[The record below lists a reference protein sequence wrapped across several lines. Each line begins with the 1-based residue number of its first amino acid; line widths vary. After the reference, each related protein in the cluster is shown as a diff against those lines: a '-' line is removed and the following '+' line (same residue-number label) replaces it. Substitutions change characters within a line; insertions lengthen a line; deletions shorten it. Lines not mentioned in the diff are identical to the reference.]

1 MGRTESMYKLRS
13 EHISQR
19 LFLSMIIIIFS
30 LLFLSVPLIVSS
42 YQSYKKA
49 DRALTEISALR
60 AVADL
65 ANKVS
70 RERAPANKVMSST
83 ADELAENLQE
93 LQAHRKEV
101 DIQIDQTLQILN
113 ASGFS
118 AQVRGLSS
126 NLKVTLQQGRQAVDA
141 YAALPRSERTSKQ
154 LDDAIKKMFTAWDS
168 CHDILKNVLVHSVG
182 KGTSASESYTLIL
195 ILADLRDQAGRI
207 ASNVIASVTFAEK
220 IPEDNLARSLQTQHQ
235 ANYLW
240 GLVNT
245 IQPEQGKTPE
255 YLALHQ
261 KVKTQFLDKGIPIVA
276 GLINESLHHQRYSLT
291 GTQLTEAMVDKFV
304 TVVNLQTYILDYSVS
319 VAQNEKNQA
328 QQQFI
333 ITLLVAI
340 ICLVTAC
347 FTMIYA
353 RNGVFKPLLKAK
365 NAILRLAQHKV
376 ADSEFDEL
384 SNDPVTLLQ
393 AIKKLKSVLQQRDA
407 LEFQLRNIANTD
419 SLTGVSNRLAL
430 DEYIKYLEKKPEKFT
445 QTALII
451 FDIDDFK
458 QVNDTFGH
466 IVGDEVIRLVA
477 EKLQFCVRTSDLI
490 VRYGGDEFLVLIEQ
504 ADFQDAW
511 VVANKILKEI
521 GSSELYIA
529 EINQN
534 IQISVSAGVAVGAAS
549 WMALL
554 EKADKSLFQAKQNGK
569 NKVAG

>member
-1 MGRTESMYKLRS
+1 MYKLRS
-13 EHISQR
+13 EQISQR
-19 LFLSMIIIIFS
+19 LYLSMIIIIFS
-30 LLFLSVPLIVSS
+30 LLFLSIPLIISS
-42 YQSYKKA
+42 YQSYQKA
-49 DRALTEISALR
+49 DRALTEMSALR

-83 ADELAENLQE
+83 AEELAANLNE
-93 LQAHRKEV
+93 LHKYRKEV
-101 DIQIDQTLQILN
+101 DLQIEQTLQILN
-113 ASGFS
+113 AAGFS
-118 AQVRGLSS
+118 AQVPGLSS

-141 YAALPRSERTSKQ
+141 YAALLRSERTSTQ
-154 LDDAIKKMFTAWDS
+154 LDDAIKQMFMAWDS
-168 CHDILKNVLVHSVG
+168 CQEILKNVLLHTVAKDTSV
-182 KGTSASESYTLIL
+182 SDSYTLIL

-207 ASNVIASVTFAEK
+207 ASNIIASVTFAEK

-235 ANYLW
+235 AHYLW
-240 GLVNT
+240 GLINI
-245 IQPEQGKTPE
+245 IQPEQAKTPE

-261 KVKTQFLDKGIPIVA
+261 QVKTQFLDQGIPIVA
-276 GLINESLHHQRYSLT
+276 GLISESMQNRAYSLT
-291 GTQLTEAMVDKFV
+291 GTQLTEAMVDKFA

-319 VAQNEKNQA
+319 VAQNQKKQA

-333 ITLLVAI
+333 LTLLVAI
-340 ICLVTAC
+340 ICLVTAG

-353 RNGVFKPLLKAK
+353 RNGVFKPLIKAR
-365 NAILRLAQHKV
+365 NTIFRLAQHKV
-376 ADSEFDEL
+376 ADNEYDEF
-384 SNDPVTLLQ
+384 STDPVTLLQ
-393 AIKKLKSVLQQRDA
+393 AIKKLKRVLQQRDA

-430 DEYIKYLEKKPEKFT
+430 DEYIKYLEKKPGKFT

-466 IVGDEVIRLVA
+466 IVGDEVIKLVA
-477 EKLQFCVRTSDLI
+477 EKLQFNVRASDLI

-504 ADFQDAW
+504 VDFKDAW
-511 VVANKILKEI
+511 IIANKILEEI

-534 IQISVSAGVAVGAAS
+534 IQVSVSAGVAVGAAS

-554 EKADKSLFQAKQNGK
+554 EKADKSLFKAKENGK
-569 NKVAG
+569 NAVAG

>member
-1 MGRTESMYKLRS
+1 MYKLRS
-13 EHISQR
+13 EQISQR
-19 LFLSMIIIIFS
+19 LYLSMIIIIFS
-30 LLFLSVPLIVSS
+30 LLFLSIPLIISS
-42 YQSYKKA
+42 YQSYQKA

-83 ADELAENLQE
+83 PEELAANLNE
-93 LQAHRKEV
+93 LHKYRKEV
-101 DIQIDQTLQILN
+101 DLQIEQTLQILN
-113 ASGFS
+113 AAGFS
-118 AQVRGLSS
+118 AQVPSLSS

-154 LDDAIKKMFTAWDS
+154 LDDAIKQMFMAWDS
-168 CHDILKNVLVHSVG
+168 CQEILKNVLLHTVAKDTSV
-182 KGTSASESYTLIL
+182 SDSYTLIL

-207 ASNVIASVTFAEK
+207 ASNIIASVTFAEK

-235 ANYLW
+235 AHYLW

-245 IQPEQGKTPE
+245 IQPKQAKTPE
-255 YLALHQ
+255 YLALHHQ
-261 KVKTQFLDKGIPIVA
+261 VKTQFLDQGIPIVA
-276 GLINESLHHQRYSLT
+276 GLINESMQNRAYSLT
-291 GTQLTEAMVDKFV
+291 GTQLTEAMVDKFA

-319 VAQNEKNQA
+319 VAQNQKKQA

-333 ITLLVAI
+333 LTLLVAI
-340 ICLVTAC
+340 ICLVTAG

-353 RNGVFKPLLKAK
+353 RNGVFKPLIKAR
-365 NAILRLAQHKV
+365 NTIFRLAQHKV
-376 ADSEFDEL
+376 ADSEYDEL

-393 AIKKLKSVLQQRDA
+393 AIKKLKRVLQQRDA

-430 DEYIKYLEKKPEKFT
+430 DEYIKYLEKKPGKFT

-466 IVGDEVIRLVA
+466 IVGDEVIKLVA
-477 EKLQFCVRTSDLI
+477 EKLQFNVRASDLI

-504 ADFQDAW
+504 ADFDDAW

-521 GSSELYIA
+521 GNSELYIA

-554 EKADKSLFQAKQNGK
+554 EKADKSLFKAKENGK
-569 NKVAG
+569 NAVAG

>member
-1 MGRTESMYKLRS
+1 MYKLRS
-13 EHISQR
+13 EHIGQR
-19 LFLSMIIIIFS
+19 LLLSMIIIILS

-42 YQSYKKA
+42 YQGYQKA
-49 DRALTEISALR
+49 DRALIEISALR

-65 ANKVS
+65 ANQVS

-83 ADELAENLQE
+83 AEELAENLQE

-101 DIQIDQTLQILN
+101 DIQIDQTIQILN
-113 ASGFS
+113 AAGFS

-154 LDDAIKKMFTAWDS
+154 LDDAIKKMFRAWDS
-168 CHDILKNVLVHSVG
+168 CHEILKNVLVHSVA
-182 KGTSASESYTLIL
+182 KGTSVSESYILIL

-207 ASNVIASVTFAEK
+207 ASNIMASVTFAEK

-235 ANYLW
+235 SHYLW
-240 GLVNT
+240 GLINT

-261 KVKTQFLDKGIPIVA
+261 QVKDQFLDQGIPLVA
-276 GLINESLHHQRYSLT
+276 GVINESIHNQAYSLT
-291 GTQLTEAMVDKFV
+291 GTQLTEAMVNKFI
-304 TVVNLQTYILDYSVS
+304 TVVNLQTYVLDYSVS
-319 VAQNEKNQA
+319 VAQNQKKQA
-328 QQQFI
+328 QRQFI
-333 ITLLVAI
+333 LTLLVAI
-340 ICLVTAC
+340 ICLATAC
-347 FTMIYA
+347 FTMIYT

-365 NAILRLAQHKV
+365 NTILHLAQHKAV
-376 ADSEFDEL
+376 EGEDDEL
-384 SNDPVTLLQ
+384 LDAPVTLLQ
-393 AIKKLKSVLQQRDA
+393 AIKKLKRVLQQRDA
-407 LEFQLRNIANTD
+407 LEFQLRNVANTD
-419 SLTGVSNRLAL
+419 VLTGVSNRLAL
-430 DEYIKYLEKKPEKFT
+430 DDYIKYVEKKPEKFN
-445 QTALII
+445 QTGLII

-458 QVNDTFGH
+458 HVNDTFGH

-534 IQISVSAGVAVGAAS
+534 VQISVSAGVAVGAAS

-554 EKADKSLFQAKQNGK
+554 EKADKSLFQAKENGK

>member
-1 MGRTESMYKLRS
+1 MYKLRS

-42 YQSYKKA
+42 YQSYQKA

-83 ADELAENLQE
+83 ADELAANLQE
-93 LQAHRKEV
+93 LHAYRKEV
-101 DIQIDQTLQILN
+101 DIQIDQTIQILN
-113 ASGFS
+113 AAGFS

-126 NLKVTLQQGRQAVDA
+126 NLKVTLQRGRHAVDA

-154 LDDAIKKMFTAWDS
+154 LDDAIKQMFTAWDS
-168 CHDILKNVLVHSVG
+168 CHEILKNVLVHAEAKSTSV
-182 KGTSASESYTLIL
+182 SEYYTLIL

-207 ASNVIASVTFAEK
+207 ASNIMASITFVEK

-235 ANYLW
+235 VKYLW
-240 GLVNT
+240 ALVNT

-261 KVKTQFLDKGIPIVA
+261 QVKTQFLDKGIPIVA

-291 GTQLTEAMVDKFV
+291 GTQLTEAIVDKFV

-376 ADSEFDEL
+376 ADHDDNS
-384 SNDPVTLLQ
+384 SADPVTLLD
-393 AIKKLKSVLQQRDA
+393 AIKKLKRVLQQRDA
-407 LEFQLRNIANTD
+407 LEFQLRNVANTD
-419 SLTGVSNRLAL
+419 TLTGVSNRLAL
-430 DEYIKYLEKKPEKFT
+430 DEYIKYVEKKPGKFT
-445 QTALII
+445 QTGLII

-466 IVGDEVIRLVA
+466 IVGDEVIRLAA

-504 ADFQDAW
+504 ADFQEAW

-554 EKADKSLFQAKQNGK
+554 EKADKSLFQAKENGK
-569 NKVAG
+569 NKVEG

>member
-1 MGRTESMYKLRS
+1 MYKLRS
-13 EHISQR
+13 EQISQR
-19 LFLSMIIIIFS
+19 LYLSMIIIIFS
-30 LLFLSVPLIVSS
+30 LLFLSIPLIISS
-42 YQSYKKA
+42 YQSYQKA

-83 ADELAENLQE
+83 PDELAANLNE
-93 LQAHRKEV
+93 LHRYRKEV
-101 DIQIDQTLQILN
+101 DLQIERTLQILN
-113 ASGFS
+113 TAGFS
-118 AQVRGLSS
+118 AQVPGLSS

-141 YAALPRSERTSKQ
+141 YAALPRYERTSTQ
-154 LDDAIKKMFTAWDS
+154 LDDAIKQMFMAWDS
-168 CHDILKNVLVHSVG
+168 CQEILKNVLLHTVAKDTSV
-182 KGTSASESYTLIL
+182 SDSYTLIL
-195 ILADLRDQAGRI
+195 VLADLRDQAGRI
-207 ASNVIASVTFAEK
+207 ASNIIASVTFAEK

-235 ANYLW
+235 AHYLW
-240 GLVNT
+240 GLINT
-245 IQPEQGKTPE
+245 IQPEQAKTPE
-255 YLALHQ
+255 YLALHHQ
-261 KVKTQFLDKGIPIVA
+261 VKTQFLDQGIPIVA
-276 GLINESLHHQRYSLT
+276 ALINESMQNRAYSLT
-291 GTQLTEAMVDKFV
+291 GTQLTEAMVDKFA

-319 VAQNEKNQA
+319 VAQNQKKQA

-333 ITLLVAI
+333 LTLLVAI
-340 ICLVTAC
+340 ICLVTAG

-353 RNGVFKPLLKAK
+353 RNGVFKPLIKAR
-365 NAILRLAQHKV
+365 NTIFRLAQHKV
-376 ADSEFDEL
+376 ADNEYDEF
-384 SNDPVTLLQ
+384 STDPVTLLQ
-393 AIKKLKSVLQQRDA
+393 AIKKLKRVLQQRDA

-419 SLTGVSNRLAL
+419 NLTGVSNRLAL

-458 QVNDTFGH
+458 QVNDTLGH
-466 IVGDEVIRLVA
+466 IVGDEVIKLVA
-477 EKLQFCVRTSDLI
+477 EKLQFNVRTSDLI

-504 ADFQDAW
+504 VNLQDALI
-511 VVANKILKEI
+511 VANKILKEI
-521 GSSELYIA
+521 SNSELYIA

-554 EKADKSLFQAKQNGK
+554 EKADKSLFQAKENGK

>member
-1 MGRTESMYKLRS
+1 MYKLRS
-13 EHISQR
+13 EQISQR
-19 LFLSMIIIIFS
+19 LYLSMIIIIFS
-30 LLFLSVPLIVSS
+30 LLFLSIPLIISS
-42 YQSYKKA
+42 YQSYQKA

-70 RERAPANKVMSST
+70 RERAPANKVMSS
-83 ADELAENLQE
+83 APDELAANLNE
-93 LQAHRKEV
+93 LHGYRKEV
-101 DIQIDQTLQILN
+101 DLQIERTLQILN
-113 ASGFS
+113 AAGFS
-118 AQVRGLSS
+118 AQVPGLSS

-141 YAALPRSERTSKQ
+141 YAALPRSERTSTQ
-154 LDDAIKKMFTAWDS
+154 LDDAIKQMFMAWDS
-168 CHDILKNVLVHSVG
+168 CQEILKNVLLHTVAKDTSV
-182 KGTSASESYTLIL
+182 SDSYTLIL

-207 ASNVIASVTFAEK
+207 ASNIIASVTFAEK

-235 ANYLW
+235 AHYLW
-240 GLVNT
+240 GLINI
-245 IQPEQGKTPE
+245 IQPEQAKTPE
-255 YLALHQ
+255 YLALHHQ
-261 KVKTQFLDKGIPIVA
+261 VKTQFLDQGIPIVA
-276 GLINESLHHQRYSLT
+276 GLISESMQNRAYSLT
-291 GTQLTEAMVDKFV
+291 GTQLTEAMVDKFA

-319 VAQNEKNQA
+319 VAQNQKKQA

-333 ITLLVAI
+333 LTLLVAI
-340 ICLVTAC
+340 ICLVTAG

-353 RNGVFKPLLKAK
+353 RNGVFKPLIKAR
-365 NAILRLAQHKV
+365 NTIFRLAQHKV
-376 ADSEFDEL
+376 ADSEYDEF
-384 SNDPVTLLQ
+384 STDPVTLLQ
-393 AIKKLKSVLQQRDA
+393 AIKKLKRVLQQRDT

-419 SLTGVSNRLAL
+419 NLTGVSNRLAL

-466 IVGDEVIRLVA
+466 IVGDEVIKLVA
-477 EKLQFCVRTSDLI
+477 EKLQFNVRTSDLI

-504 ADFQDAW
+504 VNLQDALI
-511 VVANKILKEI
+511 VANKILKEI
-521 GSSELYIA
+521 SNSELYIA

-554 EKADKSLFQAKQNGK
+554 EKADKSLFQAKENGK
-569 NKVAG
+569 NAVAG

>member
-1 MGRTESMYKLRS
+1 MYKLRS
-13 EHISQR
+13 EQISQR
-19 LFLSMIIIIFS
+19 LYLSMIIIIFS
-30 LLFLSVPLIVSS
+30 LLFLSIPLIISS
-42 YQSYKKA
+42 YQSYQKA

-83 ADELAENLQE
+83 PDELEANLNE
-93 LQAHRKEV
+93 LHRYRKEV
-101 DIQIDQTLQILN
+101 DLQIEQTLQILN
-113 ASGFS
+113 AAGFS
-118 AQVRGLSS
+118 AQVPGLSS

-154 LDDAIKKMFTAWDS
+154 LDDAIKQMFMAWDS
-168 CHDILKNVLVHSVG
+168 CQKILKNVLLHTVAKDTSV
-182 KGTSASESYTLIL
+182 SDSYTLIL

-207 ASNVIASVTFAEK
+207 ASNIIASVTFAEK

-235 ANYLW
+235 AHYLW
-240 GLVNT
+240 GLINT
-245 IQPEQGKTPE
+245 IQPEQAKTPE

-261 KVKTQFLDKGIPIVA
+261 QVKTQFLDQGIPIVA
-276 GLINESLHHQRYSLT
+276 ALINESMQNRAYSLT
-291 GTQLTEAMVDKFV
+291 GTQLTEAMVDKFA

-319 VAQNEKNQA
+319 VAQNQKKQA

-333 ITLLVAI
+333 LTLLVAI
-340 ICLVTAC
+340 ICLVTAG

-353 RNGVFKPLLKAK
+353 RNGVFKPLIKAR
-365 NAILRLAQHKV
+365 NTIFRLAQHKV
-376 ADSEFDEL
+376 ADNEYDEL

-393 AIKKLKSVLQQRDA
+393 AIKKLKRVLQQRDA

-419 SLTGVSNRLAL
+419 NLTGVSNRLAL
-430 DEYIKYLEKKPEKFT
+430 DEYIKYLKKKPEKFT

-466 IVGDEVIRLVA
+466 IIGDEVIKLVA
-477 EKLQFCVRTSDLI
+477 EKLQLNVRTSDLI

-504 ADFQDAW
+504 TNFQDALI
-511 VVANKILKEI
+511 VANKILKEI
-521 GSSELYIA
+521 GNSELYIA

-534 IQISVSAGVAVGAAS
+534 IQVSVSAGVAVGAAS

-554 EKADKSLFQAKQNGK
+554 EKADKSLFQAKENGK

>member
-1 MGRTESMYKLRS
+1 MYKLRS
-13 EHISQR
+13 EQISQR
-19 LFLSMIIIIFS
+19 LYLSMIIIIFS
-30 LLFLSVPLIVSS
+30 LLFLSIPLIISS
-42 YQSYKKA
+42 YQSYQKA

-70 RERAPANKVMSST
+70 RERAPANKVMSS
-83 ADELAENLQE
+83 APDELEANLNE
-93 LQAHRKEV
+93 LHRYRKEV
-101 DIQIDQTLQILN
+101 DLQIEQTLQILN
-113 ASGFS
+113 AAGFS
-118 AQVRGLSS
+118 AQVPDLSS

-154 LDDAIKKMFTAWDS
+154 LDDAIKQMFMAWDS
-168 CHDILKNVLVHSVG
+168 CQKILKNVLLHTVAKDTSV
-182 KGTSASESYTLIL
+182 SDSYTLIL

-207 ASNVIASVTFAEK
+207 ASNIIASVTFAEK

-235 ANYLW
+235 AHYLW
-240 GLVNT
+240 GLINT
-245 IQPEQGKTPE
+245 IQPEQAKTPE

-261 KVKTQFLDKGIPIVA
+261 QVKTQFLDQGIPIVA
-276 GLINESLHHQRYSLT
+276 ALINESMQNRAYSLT
-291 GTQLTEAMVDKFV
+291 GTQLTEAMVDKFA

-319 VAQNEKNQA
+319 VAQNQKKQA

-333 ITLLVAI
+333 LTLLVAI
-340 ICLVTAC
+340 ICLVTAG

-353 RNGVFKPLLKAK
+353 RNGVFKPLIKAR
-365 NAILRLAQHKV
+365 NTIFRLAQHKV
-376 ADSEFDEL
+376 ADNEYDEL

-393 AIKKLKSVLQQRDA
+393 AIKKLKRVLQQRDA

-419 SLTGVSNRLAL
+419 NLTGVSNRLAL
-430 DEYIKYLEKKPEKFT
+430 DEYIKYLKKKPEKFT

-466 IVGDEVIRLVA
+466 IIGDEVIKLVA
-477 EKLQFCVRTSDLI
+477 EKLQLNVRTSDLI

-504 ADFQDAW
+504 TNFQDALI
-511 VVANKILKEI
+511 VANKILKEI
-521 GSSELYIA
+521 GNSELYIA

-554 EKADKSLFQAKQNGK
+554 EKADKSLFKAKENGK
-569 NKVAG
+569 NAVAG

>member
-1 MGRTESMYKLRS
+1 
-13 EHISQR
+13 
-19 LFLSMIIIIFS
+19 
-30 LLFLSVPLIVSS
+30 
-42 YQSYKKA
+42 
-49 DRALTEISALR
+49 
-60 AVADL
+60 
-65 ANKVS
+65 
-70 RERAPANKVMSST
+70 MSST
-83 ADELAENLQE
+83 PEELAKNLQE

-101 DIQIDQTLQILN
+101 DIQIDQTIQILN
-113 ASGFS
+113 AAGFS

-154 LDDAIKKMFTAWDS
+154 LDDAIKQMFMAWDS
-168 CHDILKNVLVHSVG
+168 CQKILKNVLLHTVAKDTSV
-182 KGTSASESYTLIL
+182 SDSYTLIL

-207 ASNVIASVTFAEK
+207 ASNIIASVTFAEK

-235 ANYLW
+235 AHYLW
-240 GLVNT
+240 GLINT
-245 IQPEQGKTPE
+245 IQPEQAKTPE

-261 KVKTQFLDKGIPIVA
+261 QVKTQFLDQGIPIVA
-276 GLINESLHHQRYSLT
+276 GLISESMQNRAYSLT
-291 GTQLTEAMVDKFV
+291 GTQLTEAMVDKFA

-319 VAQNEKNQA
+319 VAQNQKKQA

-333 ITLLVAI
+333 LTLLVAI
-340 ICLVTAC
+340 ICLVTAG

-353 RNGVFKPLLKAK
+353 RNGVFKPLIKAR
-365 NAILRLAQHKV
+365 NTIFRLAQHKV
-376 ADSEFDEL
+376 ADNEYDEF
-384 SNDPVTLLQ
+384 STDPVTLLQ
-393 AIKKLKSVLQQRDA
+393 AIKKLKRVLQQRDA

-419 SLTGVSNRLAL
+419 NLTGVSNRLAL
-430 DEYIKYLEKKPEKFT
+430 DEYIKYVEKKPENFT

-477 EKLQFCVRTSDLI
+477 EKLQVNVRNSDLI
-490 VRYGGDEFLVLIEQ
+490 IRYGGDEFLVLIEQ
-504 ADFQDAW
+504 ADFDDAW

-521 GSSELYIA
+521 GNSELYIA

-534 IQISVSAGVAVGAAS
+534 IQVSVSAGVAVGAAS

-554 EKADKSLFQAKQNGK
+554 EKADKSLFKAKENGK
-569 NKVAG
+569 NAVAG